1 MVRDGWYRQVAW
13 SSKEREILW
22 EGRGTLVSGKYTGPV
37 GSQNPYPDSEVHGI
51 ESMICFHFRMLQ
63 GKVASLKKK
72 AFHEVIEGFVN

>member
-1 MVRDGWYRQVAW
+1 M
-13 SSKEREILW
+13 
-22 EGRGTLVSGKYTGPV
+22 SGKYTGPV